1 MHLNEIWNMSLS
13 LLKLFFWRQTY
24 FDNGLLKHCS
34 MDYTHS
40 FFYISFFLIGQIV
53 FAQKKEAVKTNLYS
67 RPNFEKTKI
76 ASESYESV
84 GVFDVNNDTVLDIVS
99 GAYWYEGPE
108 YKNRHYIGSAI
119 RYGEYY
125 DDFSTIPLDV
135 NGDGYTD
142 FITGGWF
149 GKKLIWKENPVDNS
163 EWKEHLIAEAGNIES
178 TCSWDVDGDGVRE
191 IIPNTPN
198 DPLVIYRLVLD
209 ENGKG
214 TSEFAKHTITGKHG
228 HGLGFGDI
236 NGDGRGDLLVHNG
249 WVEAPEKPFKDDW
262 KFHQEFELGTAS
274 VPMIVTDVNQDGLID
289 LIVGQ
294 GHDYGLDWYEQGKET
309 DSKWIK
315 HSIDPFNSQ
324 YHTMLWEDIDQDG
337 QKELITGKRYRAHN
351 GKDPGGDEPLGI
363 YYFKWTG
370 DRFSKQIID
379 FGEYG
384 NGKGTGV
391 FFTVI
396 DINSSGKNDI
406 IVAGKDGLYVYYN
419 K

>member
-1 MHLNEIWNMSLS
+1 MGSTLKKIFFWPKTNFGNS
-13 LLKLFFWRQTY
+13 LLIPRPMGNHYLFYLT
-24 FDNGLLKHCS
+24 LL
-34 MDYTHS
+34 M
-40 FFYISFFLIGQIV
+40 LGQVV
-53 FAQKKEAVKTNLYS
+53 FAQKKEAVITNLSS
-67 RPNFEKTKI
+67 RPDFVKTKI

-84 GVFDVNNDTVLDIVS
+84 GVFNVNNDTILDIVS

-108 YKNRHYIGSAI
+108 FKNRHYIGSAK

-135 NGDGYTD
+135 NGDDYTD

-149 GKKLIWKENPVDNS
+149 GKELIWKENPGDNT
-163 EWKEHLIAEAGNIES
+163 EWKEHVIAKAGNIEAPR
-178 TCSWDVDGDGVRE
+178 SWDIDGDGVRE

-214 TSEFAKHTITGKHG
+214 TGEFQKHTVTGKHG

-236 NGDGRGDLLVHNG
+236 NSDGRGDLLVHNG
-249 WVEAPEKPFKDDW
+249 WAEAPEKPFEEEW

-274 VPMIVTDVNQDGLID
+274 VPMIVTDVNQDGLAD

-294 GHDYGLDWYEQGKET
+294 GHDYGLDWYEQRNEGT
-309 DSKWIK
+309 TKWIK
-315 HSIDPFNSQ
+315 HQIDPFNSQ

-337 QKELITGKRYRAHN
+337 QNELITGKRYRAHN
-351 GKDPGGDEPLGI
+351 GKDPGGKDPIGI

-370 DRFSKQIID
+370 DGFSKQVID
-379 FGEYG
+379 YGEYG
-384 NGKGTGV
+384 IGKGTGV
-391 FFTVI
+391 FFTVV
-396 DINSSGKNDI
+396 DMNSSGKKDI
-406 IVAGKDGLYVYYN
+406 VVAGKDGLYIYFN